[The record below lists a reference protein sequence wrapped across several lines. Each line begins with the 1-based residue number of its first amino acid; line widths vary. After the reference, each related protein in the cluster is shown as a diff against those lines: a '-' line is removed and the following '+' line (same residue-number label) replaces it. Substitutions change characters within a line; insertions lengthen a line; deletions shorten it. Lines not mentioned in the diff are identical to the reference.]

1 MQNDILPC
9 INILRTEAAISL
21 ILLSIYQYFFFSTSV
36 IFNQPV
42 LLQSY
47 RKTPRQ
53 TPSRLLGINHLT
65 PNGHYMGRTAQ
76 LTSRCFIIYIYIY
89 IYIYIQ
95 QIYVLNI
102 LNMLHNLRLFLFKM
116 QFISQCYLFWFL
128 YYSHFKY
135 RLC

>member
-1 MQNDILPC
+1 VQNDILPC

-102 LNMLHNLRLFLFKM
+102 LNMLH
-116 QFISQCYLFWFL
+116 
-128 YYSHFKY
+128 
-135 RLC
+135 